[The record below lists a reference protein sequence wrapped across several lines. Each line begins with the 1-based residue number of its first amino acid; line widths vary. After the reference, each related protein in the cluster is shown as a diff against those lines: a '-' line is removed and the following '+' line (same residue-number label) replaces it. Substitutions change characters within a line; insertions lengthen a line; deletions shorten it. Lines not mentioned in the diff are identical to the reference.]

1 MISRRLK
8 KFYKIKYSKIEE
20 SFLISY
26 NFTWKIKLE
35 NSKIPNSEFQ
45 KFEKIYIC
53 LKTRLNS
60 KIKISNSKNSFSPRL
75 SPHTFQKQ
83 SYPPSTL
90 NLREIAG
97 YDRKTPMWN
106 TS

>member
-45 KFEKIYIC
+45 KFEKFYI
-53 LKTRLNS
+53 S
-60 KIKISNSKNSFSPRL
+60 V
-75 SPHTFQKQ
+75 
-83 SYPPSTL
+83 
-90 NLREIAG
+90 
-97 YDRKTPMWN
+97 
-106 TS
+106 

>member
-60 KIKISNSKNSFSPRL
+60 KFPIPKILSHLAYLLTLSRSNRI
-75 SPHTFQKQ
+75 H
-83 SYPPSTL
+83 
-90 NLREIAG
+90 LR
-97 YDRKTPMWN
+97 P
-106 TS
+106 